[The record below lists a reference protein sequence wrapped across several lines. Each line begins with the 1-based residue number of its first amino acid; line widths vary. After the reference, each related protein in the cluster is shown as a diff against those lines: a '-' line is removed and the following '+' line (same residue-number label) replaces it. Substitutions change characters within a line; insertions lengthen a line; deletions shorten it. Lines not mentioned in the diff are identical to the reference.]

1 MKMNPKVAVDIL
13 QNMKIHIFKSMKD
26 PVMRNKY
33 LEALNVGIKTITLKN
48 EVILDFDD
56 DLETHKTKYYIELR
70 SK

>member
-1 MKMNPKVAVDIL
+1 
-13 QNMKIHIFKSMKD
+13 MKD

>member
-1 MKMNPKVAVDIL
+1 
-13 QNMKIHIFKSMKD
+13 MKD
-26 PVMRNKY
+26 PVTRNKY

-56 DLETHKTKYYIELR
+56 DLETHKTKYYTELR

>member
-1 MKMNPKVAVDIL
+1 MNNKEDIL

-26 PVMRNKY
+26 PVTRNKY

-56 DLETHKTKYYIELR
+56 DLETHKTKYYTELR